1 MNAAPSR
8 GAHCGRDLQGN
19 TQLDCDVV
27 IVGSG
32 AGGATMAAELAEAGM
47 DVVIVEEGRH
57 YRTEDFSS
65 DTTKMVRAMYRGGGA
80 TMAFGDPPVFYQ
92 EGRTVGGSTVING
105 GMAFRPAEKVLERW
119 SREHR
124 VDAILPKDMDLYL
137 ARVEKRL
144 HAGAQ
149 HVDTLSRD
157 NEILKT
163 GADTMGWQTVDNL
176 RSQARCTGANN
187 CAFGCPTGAK
197 QSALV
202 SYIPRAL
209 HFGAR
214 LYSEVKV
221 TKITFK
227 GTRATGI
234 RGFVVNADGSRG
246 YRVDIRAKLVV
257 SSCGS
262 IHTPALLSRSGVRSK
277 SGRLGRDLTV
287 HPNSKVVAFFDEEVR
302 GWRGTHQS
310 YQVREFVNDGILSMA
325 AVNLPPAVLAMNLP
339 CYGDELGKMMNDYN
353 KMVVAGVMVEDTSA
367 GRVRV
372 LPGGSPQVFYQITDE
387 DAHRLVKSTAMLC
400 ELLFSVGAQRIL
412 LPFAGVDELRCADD
426 VAKLHNTKIPR
437 SAIEVLSPHLM
448 GTARMGGDPESAVT
462 DSYGHVYGTE
472 RLVVADASLFPSC
485 VGTNPAETIHAL
497 ATRGAHYLIE
507 NQSRFI
513 C

>member
-1 MNAAPSR
+1 
-8 GAHCGRDLQGN
+8 
-19 TQLDCDVV
+19 
-27 IVGSG
+27 
-32 AGGATMAAELAEAGM
+32 
-47 DVVIVEEGRH
+47 
-57 YRTEDFSS
+57 
-65 DTTKMVRAMYRGGGA
+65 
-80 TMAFGDPPVFYQ
+80 MAFGDPPVFYQ

-325 AVNLPPAVLAMNLP
+325 
-339 CYGDELGKMMNDYN
+339 
-353 KMVVAGVMVEDTSA
+353 T
-367 GRVRV
+367 
-372 LPGGSPQVFYQITDE
+372 
-387 DAHRLVKSTAMLC
+387 
-400 ELLFSVGAQRIL
+400 
-412 LPFAGVDELRCADD
+412 
-426 VAKLHNTKIPR
+426 
-437 SAIEVLSPHLM
+437 
-448 GTARMGGDPESAVT
+448 
-462 DSYGHVYGTE
+462 
-472 RLVVADASLFPSC
+472 
-485 VGTNPAETIHAL
+485 
-497 ATRGAHYLIE
+497 
-507 NQSRFI
+507 
-513 C
+513 